1 MRPIILQNSNI
12 PKYLSIFINIYAIT
26 LYPFIICREEMDEV
40 TLNHEK
46 IHLAQQKE
54 LWIIGFYL
62 LYVYYWLRS
71 KWQGEQSLIAYLN
84 IPFEVEAYQNERNP
98 FYLIA
103 RKKHAWKNYRI
114 KDIN

>member
-1 MRPIILQNSNI
+1 MMRPIILQNSNI

-26 LYPFIICREEMDEV
+26 LYPFIICKEEMDEV

-62 LYVYYWLRS
+62 LYVYYWLRA
-71 KWQGEQSLIAYLN
+71 KWQGGTSVSSYLS
-84 IPFEVEAYQNERNP
+84 IPFEVEAYKNESNRYYLLTRKRN
-98 FYLIA
+98 
-103 RKKHAWKNYRI
+103 AWRSYI
-114 KDIN
+114 S

>member
-1 MRPIILQNSNI
+1 MRPIIIQNSNI

-62 LYVYYWLRS
+62 LYVYYWLRG
-71 KWQGEQSLIAYLN
+71 KWKGEQSLIAYLN
-84 IPFEVEAYQNERNP
+84 IPFEVEAYSNESKP
-98 FYLIA
+98 FYLIE
-103 RKKHAWKNYRI
+103 RKRHAWWRYR
-114 KDIN
+114 

>member
-1 MRPIILQNSNI
+1 MRPIIIQNSNI

-26 LYPFIICREEMDEV
+26 LYPFIICKGEMDED

-62 LYVYYWLRS
+62 LYVYYWLRG
-71 KWQGEQSLIAYLN
+71 KWKGEQSLIAYLN
-84 IPFEVEAYQNERNP
+84 IPFEVEAYSNESKP
-98 FYLIA
+98 FYLIE
-103 RKKHAWKNYRI
+103 RNQI
-114 KDIN
+114 

>member
-26 LYPFIICREEMDEV
+26 LYPFIICKEEMDDI

-62 LYVYYWLRS
+62 LYVYYWLRG
-71 KWQGEQSLIAYLN
+71 KWKGEQSLIAYLN
-84 IPFEVEAYQNERNP
+84 IPFEIEAYNNERNLD
-98 FYLIA
+98 YLKA
-103 RKKHAWKNYRI
+103 RKNYAWRSF
-114 KDIN
+114 IN

>member
-26 LYPFIICREEMDEV
+26 LYPFIICKEEMDEV

-62 LYVYYWLRS
+62 LYVYYWMRR
-71 KWQGEQSLIAYLN
+71 KWQGETSLASYLD
-84 IPFEVEAYQNERNP
+84 IPFEKEAYQNETNP
-98 FYLIA
+98 FYLLT
-103 RKKHAWKNYRI
+103 RKKHSWRSYTN
-114 KDIN
+114 

>member
-1 MRPIILQNSNI
+1 MRPIIIQNSNI

-54 LWIIGFYL
+54 LWIIGFL
-62 LYVYYWLRS
+62 FLYVYYWMKG
-71 KWQGEQSLIAYLN
+71 KWKGESSLIAYLN
-84 IPFEVEAYQNERNP
+84 IPFEIEAYTNESKKY
-98 FYLIA
+98 YLLA
-103 RKKHAWKNYRI
+103 RKKYNWRKYLV
-114 KDIN
+114 

>member
-1 MRPIILQNSNI
+1 MRPIIIQNSNI

-62 LYVYYWLRS
+62 LYVYYWLRG
-71 KWQGEQSLIAYLN
+71 KWKGEQPLIAYLN
-84 IPFEVEAYQNERNP
+84 IPFEIEAYTNESKKY
-98 FYLIA
+98 YLLA
-103 RKKHAWKNYRI
+103 RKKYNFTKCLG
-114 KDIN
+114 KTF

>member
-1 MRPIILQNSNI
+1 MRPIIIQNSNI

-26 LYPFIICREEMDEV
+26 LHPFIICRGEMDDR

-62 LYVYYWLRS
+62 LYVYYWLRG
-71 KWQGEQSLIAYLN
+71 KWKRDTSLASYLN
-84 IPFEVEAYQNERNP
+84 IPFEVEAYKNESNR
-98 FYLIA
+98 FYLLT
-103 RKKHAWKNYRI
+103 RRKHAWRKYRS
-114 KDIN
+114 

>member
-1 MRPIILQNSNI
+1 MRPIIIQNSNI

-40 TLNHEK
+40 VLNHEK

-62 LYVYYWLRS
+62 LYVYYWLRRRLS
-71 KWQGEQSLIAYLN
+71 GESSLIAYLN
-84 IPFEVEAYQNERNP
+84 IPFEVEAYSNESNHQ
-98 FYLIA
+98 YLKQREKHSW
-103 RKKHAWKNYRI
+103 RKYLV
-114 KDIN
+114 